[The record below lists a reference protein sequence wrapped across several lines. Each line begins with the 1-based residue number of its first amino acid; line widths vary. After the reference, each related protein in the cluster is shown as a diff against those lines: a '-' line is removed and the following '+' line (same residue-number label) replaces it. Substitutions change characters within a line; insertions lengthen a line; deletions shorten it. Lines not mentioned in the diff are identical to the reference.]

1 MNPNQD
7 RRVRRPSRCV
17 LPRSGDRSDR
27 RGFEE
32 REERSGPRRPARPSR
47 SSDEEAL
54 ALRDSGQTYAFVAR
68 SLGFK
73 RSVDAQAAFLRALR
87 QREGEE
93 RNRLVQRE
101 SARLDELEARIRT
114 RDAGEPE
121 KMERRLQALAQLRAA
136 LS

>member
-1 MNPNQD
+1 
-7 RRVRRPSRCV
+7 
-17 LPRSGDRSDR
+17 
-27 RGFEE
+27 
-32 REERSGPRRPARPSR
+32 
-47 SSDEEAL
+47 
-54 ALRDSGQTYAFVAR
+54 VAR

-93 RNRLVQRE
+93 RQQLVQRE